1 MKNYLVLNDKTAIVT
16 GGRRG
21 LGKAMALGLADAGA
35 NVAVIARS
43 DDPGDIEDQIKKM
56 GRKFLYIQADLSIR
70 KERDGII
77 DRVYEHFGQLD
88 ILINNAGI
96 QQRNPL
102 LEYNNNQLDLD
113 ISILLTAVFEL
124 SRQAAEIM
132 IKQGGGKIINMASIS
147 SFQGARQ
154 IIGYATAKH
163 GIIGLTKCLANELA
177 PHNINVN
184 AIAPGLFETEMA
196 GHVFKNKE
204 QAEIIKSRIPA
215 ANFGQLE
222 DIVGPMLFLASNMS
236 KHVHGHAL
244 LVDGGWMGR

>member
-1 MKNYLVLNDKTAIVT
+1 MSLTDKTAIVT

-21 LGKAMALGLADAGA
+21 LGKAMALGLAEAGA
-35 NVAVIARS
+35 NIAVIARS
-43 DDPGDIEDQIKKM
+43 GEPGDVGDQIIKK
-56 GRKFLYIQADLSIR
+56 GRKFLYIQADLSVR
-70 KERDGII
+70 NERDGIV
-77 DRVYEHFGQLD
+77 DKVAEHFGQID

-102 LEYNNNQLDLD
+102 LEYNVEQWDMD

-124 SRQAAEIM
+124 SRQAAKIM
-132 IKQGGGKIINMASIS
+132 IREGAGKIINMASIS

-177 PHNINVN
+177 PYNINVN

-196 GHVFKNKE
+196 EHVFKNRE
-204 QAEIIKSRIPA
+204 QSEIIRSRIPA
-215 ANFGQLE
+215 ARFGQPE
-222 DIVGPMLFLASNMS
+222 DIVGPVLFLASNMS
-236 KHVHGHAL
+236 RHVHGHTL